1 MKKVLSFLALL
12 CLTVITFAQT
22 CPTPNGNSIIIKPS
36 YTVSSSI
43 ANQTDVKICYNNTTT
58 SRITALQFKI
68 TYDTVAFKNP
78 SVRLLIPD
86 STNSYL
92 QFYVNKGTITIS
104 TVYDGP
110 NLNYTYASGELFNI
124 NFNHSV
130 ASTFQY
136 LTSISALSF
145 DNSYPTIAST
155 NNGKDTTLTRFNAGG
170 VFVRPSINFAGTF
183 KNVTGS
189 FTKSLLVGLWKQ
201 PKIGGDWTLVNV
213 ETTDINGRFA
223 FNPIVDTTFWTCKVE
238 VRGDTLSLGNVVT
251 TADAQKVNRFVLGI
265 ESPKSFDFHTS
276 DPNNT
281 GSISISDVYTIFN
294 RIAGRFNSFS
304 TPDVRFFTDVQ
315 YNTVITDSLTNHS
328 LDIPGTPN
336 YSFTIVRGVDSIM
349 VYVLATG
356 DVNETGFRMARLV
369 PIKITNPLNTPNFII
384 DQTTDY
390 YASLNE
396 MEINL
401 PTLNVEE
408 GNLVNIPVKVLTNG
422 QSLGAMQLS
431 LKYDKDLLEFK
442 GVASKGATSNWMS
455 FTNANNNEVEW
466 GGVDLSEQNKIS
478 DGEEVVV
485 LQFTAKKPKDEWSGS
500 PLYVTRKFVGNAIAK
515 DLSIRPT
522 DGRVDILKTK
532 FSDVSLNGVID
543 IMVYPNPTSGIVAVQ
558 FNIPDNTMASIYF
571 IDLKGNKVAEVT
583 SGKMPKGEYRYTA
596 NLTSL
601 PPSAYVAVMECDG
614 KIIASTKLINSV
626 FM

>member
-155 NNGKDTTLTRFNAGG
+155 NDGKDTTLTRFNAGG

-336 YSFTIVRGVDSIM
+336 YSFTIVRGIDSIM

-571 IDLKGNKVAEVT
+571 IDLKGNKVADVT
-583 SGKMPKGEYRYTA
+583 SGKIPKGEYRYTA

>member
-265 ESPKSFDFHTS
+265 ENPKSFDFHTS

>member
-1 MKKVLSFLALL
+1 MKKVFSFLALL
-12 CLTVITFAQT
+12 CLSVITFAQT
-22 CPTPNGNSIIIKPS
+22 CPTPNGNSIIIKPN

-58 SRITALQFKI
+58 SKITALQFKI

-78 SVRLLIPD
+78 SVRLLISD
-86 STNSYL
+86 SSDSYL

-110 NLNYTYASGELFNI
+110 NLNYNYASGELFNI

-136 LTSISALSF
+136 LTGITALGF

-155 NNGKDTTLTRFNAGG
+155 NIGKDTVLTRFNAGG

-201 PKIGGDWTLVNV
+201 PKTGGTWSLVDV
-213 ETTDINGRFA
+213 ESTDISGRFA

-238 VRGDTLSLGNVVT
+238 VKGDTLSLGNVVT

-265 ESPKSFDFHTS
+265 ENPKSFDFHTS

-315 YNTVITDSLTNHS
+315 YNTIITDSLTNHS

-336 YSFTIVRGVDSIM
+336 YSFTIVKGIDSIM

-466 GGVDLSEQNKIS
+466 GGVDMSEKNKVN

-522 DGRVDILKTK
+522 DGRVEIFKTK

-543 IMVYPNPTSGIVAVQ
+543 IMVYPNPTSGIIAVQ
-558 FNIPDNTMASIYF
+558 FNIPENNTASIYF
-571 IDLKGNKVAEVT
+571 IDLNGNKVAEVT
-583 SGKMPKGEYRYTA
+583 SGKIPKGEYRYTA

-601 PPSAYVAVMECDG
+601 PPSSYVAVMECDG
-614 KIIASTKLINSV
+614 KIIANTKVINGI

>member
-155 NNGKDTTLTRFNAGG
+155 NDGKDTTLTRFNAGG

-304 TPDVRFFTDVQ
+304 TPDIRFFTDVQ

-336 YSFTIVRGVDSIM
+336 YSFTIVRGIDSIM

-515 DLSIRPT
+515 DLSIKPT

-571 IDLKGNKVAEVT
+571 IDLKGNKVADVT

>member
-155 NNGKDTTLTRFNAGG
+155 NNGKDTTLTKFNAGG

>member
-155 NNGKDTTLTRFNAGG
+155 NNGKDTTLTKFNAGG

-336 YSFTIVRGVDSIM
+336 YSFTIVRGIDSIM

>member
-213 ETTDINGRFA
+213 EATDINGRFA

-336 YSFTIVRGVDSIM
+336 YSFTIVRGIDSIM

-515 DLSIRPT
+515 DLSIKPT

-571 IDLKGNKVAEVT
+571 IDLKGNKVADVT

>member
-336 YSFTIVRGVDSIM
+336 YSFTIVRGIDSIM